1 VATGQVYWTANA
13 RDAELH
19 LTPQTAGNGVV
30 TTRNYSLQTD
40 RLTGIQAGASNGIA
54 NFSYNYDVLG
64 NLLTRTD
71 ANQSLSESFSLIDN
85 AVKYGG
91 GAPTRLDRAFGRA
104 ITINDDGPGI
114 PVDQR
119 EKAFAPFYRL
129 EGSRNRDTGGVGL
142 GLAVARTIAREH
154 GGDITLAAA
163 DGGGRRVRLELP
175 A

>member
-1 VATGQVYWTANA
+1 
-13 RDAELH
+13 
-19 LTPQTAGNGVV
+19 
-30 TTRNYSLQTD
+30 
-40 RLTGIQAGASNGIA
+40 
-54 NFSYNYDVLG
+54 VLG

-129 EGSRNRDTGGVGL
+129 EGSRKRDTGGVGL

-154 GGDITLAAA
+154 GGDITLDAA
-163 DGGGRRVRLELP
+163 DGGGRRVQLELP